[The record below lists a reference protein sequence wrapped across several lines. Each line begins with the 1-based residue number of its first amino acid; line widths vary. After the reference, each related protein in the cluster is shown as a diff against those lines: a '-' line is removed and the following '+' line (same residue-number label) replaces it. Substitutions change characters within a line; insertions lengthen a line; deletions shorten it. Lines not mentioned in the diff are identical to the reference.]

1 MSNEQFTYFHIQR
14 ALKRRNFKVNH
25 SNERLIK
32 RIKTS
37 IDDRNKTFFLTSF

>member
-1 MSNEQFTYFHIQR
+1 MLNEQLTYRHIQR

-32 RIKTS
+32 RFKTS
-37 IDDRNKTFFLTSF
+37 IDDCNKKIFFF